1 MRPDQGYYDVD
12 VGLPSGGT
20 GLRVMS
26 ISDLNND
33 KLNDLVMIN
42 SAGDTVTVY
51 YFDDATLKYS
61 DHATFTL
68 PSGYLVDNVIPTNSP
83 HALQGLIIVASQSDS
98 QGVQST

>member
-1 MRPDQGYYDVD
+1 
-12 VGLPSGGT
+12 
-20 GLRVMS
+20 MS